1 MCITVLKLTIGMQI
15 LTSKSSSPVLNQPAL
30 IGAIMSEI
38 GNQKPGATISAAQ
51 FKAITKAA
59 NKIIS
64 AFNHATD
71 EEANHSE

>member
-1 MCITVLKLTIGMQI
+1 MTSNSKHIVL
-15 LTSKSSSPVLNQPAL
+15 SQPML

-59 NKIIS
+59 NKVID
-64 AFNHATD
+64 AFSSEAT
-71 EEANHSE
+71 EQAGG

>member
-1 MCITVLKLTIGMQI
+1 MTSNSKHIVL
-15 LTSKSSSPVLNQPAL
+15 SQPML

-38 GNQKPGATISAAQ
+38 GNQVPGATIDAAQ
-51 FKAITKAA
+51 LRVITKAA

-64 AFNHATD
+64 AFKSVTA

>member
-1 MCITVLKLTIGMQI
+1 MHI

-38 GNQKPGATISAAQ
+38 GNQVSGATINAAQ
-51 FKAITKAA
+51 LRVITKAA

-64 AFNHATD
+64 AFNPAAD

>member
-1 MCITVLKLTIGMQI
+1 MCVTFLKLTVGMHT

-59 NKIIS
+59 NKVID
-64 AFNHATD
+64 AFSSDAA
-71 EEANHSE
+71 EQAGG

>member
-1 MCITVLKLTIGMQI
+1 MTIGLQN
-15 LTSKSSSPVLNQPAL
+15 LTSNSKPIVLSQPML

-59 NKIIS
+59 NKIID
-64 AFNHATD
+64 AFSS
-71 EEANHSE
+71 EAAEQVGG